1 MTTDMSTD
9 EALVIG
15 VSTAQPVS
23 EGVGPGPG
31 LLDLPQAFAE
41 LRSCSEHARPQLRT
55 WLVESQLP
63 LVEQLA
69 RGFRDRGEPLDDLVQ
84 VGTIGLLKAIDRFD
98 PHRGVD
104 FPTYAT
110 PTIVGEIKR
119 HFRDRG
125 WSIRV
130 PRRLQEMRAALR
142 EATAVLSQRF
152 GRSPTISEL
161 AGWLEVR
168 EETVLEGLESANAYA
183 TVSLDAPDSSASS
196 MLDGLG
202 GRDEALTGVE
212 QREALRP
219 LVAQLDARE
228 RQILFLRY
236 FGQLTQAQI
245 ADEVGLSQMHV
256 SRLLSRILARLR
268 AELDDDW

>member
-1 MTTDMSTD
+1 HPRPRASPGLCWRRAPRTLGSACAPPPVVTGWRWCSPSTATGLARSEHRPAMTTDMSTD

-142 EATAVLSQRF
+142 KATAVLSQRF

-183 TVSLDAPDSSASS
+183 TVSL
-196 MLDGLG
+196 
-202 GRDEALTGVE
+202 
-212 QREALRP
+212 
-219 LVAQLDARE
+219 
-228 RQILFLRY
+228 
-236 FGQLTQAQI
+236 
-245 ADEVGLSQMHV
+245 
-256 SRLLSRILARLR
+256 
-268 AELDDDW
+268 